1 MKIFS
6 IAVAMTVLATSAS
19 AEMQVQL
26 KAPWNGSQVPA
37 GQQCS
42 AHGGSGSTPPMR
54 VSNIPAGTVMLA
66 FEYNDESF
74 QPLSRNGGHGIVGVG
89 VRPGV
94 ADIPA
99 LPGMTD
105 NLPRGTRIIKAARS
119 TGRLATS
126 GYLPPC
132 SGGRNNRYTVDV
144 KAINAQGKVIETRA
158 DVDIGRY

>member
-1 MKIFS
+1 
-6 IAVAMTVLATSAS
+6 
-19 AEMQVQL
+19 MQVQL
-26 KAPWNGSQVPA
+26 KSPWDGNRVPS

-42 AHGGSGSTPPMR
+42 AHGGNGSTPPMR
-54 VSNIPAGTVMLA
+54 VSGIPDAAVMLV
-66 FEYNDESF
+66 FEYNDKSY

-105 NLPRGTRIIKAARS
+105 QMPRGARIVKAARS
-119 TGRLATS
+119 TGSLATS

-132 SGGRNNRYTVDV
+132 SGGRNNQYTVDV
-144 KAINAQGKVIETRA
+144 KAINAQGKVIETLA
-158 DVDIGRY
+158 NVSIGRY